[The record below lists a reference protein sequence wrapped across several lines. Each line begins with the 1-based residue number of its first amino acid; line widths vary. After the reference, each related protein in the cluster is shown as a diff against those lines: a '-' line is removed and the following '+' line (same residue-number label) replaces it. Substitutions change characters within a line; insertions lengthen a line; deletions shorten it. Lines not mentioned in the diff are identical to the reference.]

1 MDFRRLIPGTP
12 QLEACWCS
20 CLQTASPAQPIWYH
34 ALLFVL
40 LIFEDGAVMWIL
52 PCWCSSP
59 SWQSCTAPP
68 TSPSQCSPCHCP
80 PATVGNKMNWL
91 VGSINVYL
99 YGIDISK
106 EGLSCLEKEWMEYC
120 KNLLILKRIE
130 VIMTNIILA
139 PCQSSMQRMMW
150 WHCWLSWQKRSGLD
164 QGDPGGTKMQICP
177 ILFENWVCCQISKL
191 GSKTALFSRLLFEE
205 TLNME
210 PDSQAST

>member
-1 MDFRRLIPGTP
+1 MLFYLFFLFLRMG
-12 QLEACWCS
+12 QLCE
-20 CLQTASPAQPIWYH
+20 
-34 ALLFVL
+34 F
-40 LIFEDGAVMWIL
+40 L

-91 VGSINVYL
+91 VGSISVYL

-150 WHCWLSWQKRSGLD
+150 WHCWLLWQKRSGLD
-164 QGDPGGTKMQICP
+164 QGDPGGQKCKFVQYCLKTGSVVRYPSWDRKRLYFQDYCLKKP
-177 ILFENWVCCQISKL
+177 WTWSLTRKLQHRRPSCCTCIEHS
-191 GSKTALFSRLLFEE
+191 
-205 TLNME
+205 
-210 PDSQAST
+210 